1 MSDQPIPTA
10 ADDSDPEKAR
20 RNSEIREA
28 VLDEVTLAN
37 DVAIA
42 GRKPEYLSRLLE
54 DALEEP
60 QLVDLEEAVKTVRG
74 LITTVGGKRSDTR
87 HSTREQNKLRDA
99 LLIQLGVRALAKK
112 VYERG
117 NPRRADYY
125 IGKQVDKS
133 RAFLCQVS
141 ESMITHAKTDPVL
154 KISPRLLTA
163 FQGGVRRLYGRA
175 QQPDRQ
181 ANRGLRGDTG
191 PVRGGQGT
199 GRPAA
204 RRAIR
209 GRRHLA
215 GARKASRP
223 DSPGVQAPDQSRP
236 GVNRRGPDRAM
247 PHPARGEGMSGR
259 ISPPRPSP
267 RRVFCLVAARAL
279 AAPWVQASRLPC
291 LSTRPPT
298 RRPPP
303 MQAPGRTRFVK
314 KLRLQFKMN

>member
-99 LLIQLGVRALAKK
+99 LLIQLGKVRALAKK

-163 FQGGVRRLYGRA
+163 FQGAFDAYMAERNNQTDKRTEASEEIQALSEAAKELAVLRRAVQYAADATWPAREKLHAPIRREFRL
-175 QQPDRQ
+175 PI
-181 ANRGLRGDTG
+181 NRGL
-191 PVRGGQGT
+191 V
-199 GRPAA
+199 
-204 RRAIR
+204 
-209 GRRHLA
+209 
-215 GARKASRP
+215 
-223 DSPGVQAPDQSRP
+223 
-236 GVNRRGPDRAM
+236 
-247 PHPARGEGMSGR
+247 
-259 ISPPRPSP
+259 
-267 RRVFCLVAARAL
+267 
-279 AAPWVQASRLPC
+279 
-291 LSTRPPT
+291 
-298 RRPPP
+298 
-303 MQAPGRTRFVK
+303 
-314 KLRLQFKMN
+314 